1 MNNASTFALLGALT
15 GLLVT
20 YGLMVSGDPDQ
31 GPTAPRLS
39 FDERE
44 AIRVA
49 GAGTWRAPPHA
60 LSASE
65 PGGGVVATE
74 IVTIPAAKFQ
84 ALVQKGNPVPQN
96 GGSITIDLQR
106 GLARLGCY
114 DGEINGA
121 WTTSTRQ
128 ALKTFLERV
137 NATLPLNQPEP
148 VHLALVQ
155 SHADKVCGTG
165 CPPGQGLSRDG
176 RCLPAAILPP
186 GTRPDPRQLTSG
198 SGSTWSTTTT
208 VAPDLP
214 SSLSE
219 GQMALAGPRGEIDPS
234 LPAAKPALP
243 GSPPRPRK
251 YEAARGDWRAELWKR
266 QN

>member
-20 YGLMVSGDPDQ
+20 YGLMVSGEPDQ

-96 GGSITIDLQR
+96 GGSITIDAVGWHAWLLRRRNQR
-106 GLARLGCY
+106 CVDHFDATSLEDVLGAGQRHTAPQPARAG
-114 DGEINGA
+114 
-121 WTTSTRQ
+121 SSRTR
-128 ALKTFLERV
+128 
-137 NATLPLNQPEP
+137 
-148 VHLALVQ
+148 
-155 SHADKVCGTG
+155 
-165 CPPGQGLSRDG
+165 
-176 RCLPAAILPP
+176 
-186 GTRPDPRQLTSG
+186 
-198 SGSTWSTTTT
+198 
-208 VAPDLP
+208 
-214 SSLSE
+214 
-219 GQMALAGPRGEIDPS
+219 
-234 LPAAKPALP
+234 AKP
-243 GSPPRPRK
+243 R
-251 YEAARGDWRAELWKR
+251 
-266 QN
+266 